1 MKKMGITGDVN
12 SLQRETREVWSG
24 PRLIVSSLEWFER
37 REERERSANNSFLLL
52 NFLSGERG
60 QVTGRETEEGNEGGL
75 ASDIATKDGRM
86 DGWRPPSSERGKGG
100 KAPSSSSHCLLSPA
114 SVKRRL

>member
-1 MKKMGITGDVN
+1 MGPGLL
-12 SLQRETREVWSG
+12 SLRSSG
-24 PRLIVSSLEWFER
+24 LKEER
-37 REERERSANNSFLLL
+37 RERSANNSFLLL

-86 DGWRPPSSERGKGG
+86 DGGLQRSEGKEEGSKQFFPLFALPLSLSSTLPLSNGG
-100 KAPSSSSHCLLSPA
+100 CNREGALNEWVPGRS
-114 SVKRRL
+114 